1 MNKGKTFFINFGK
14 VFLAWLW
21 ICCDVGAYSSSS
33 SIFSGDN
40 SPWAWDPSSDNPV
53 ANPDAIVISNNVRF
67 TVLTSRLLRI
77 EDCTSNSLVCED
89 RKTIAVINRNLPVPK
104 YTSEVNNKTL
114 TISTEH
120 LTLTYEI
127 GSQLSPNTLQVT
139 GKFQYNDDDKDDE
152 SFWTYKYGTVDPL
165 NLLGTIRTLDF
176 QEVVSL
182 NCSDHTP
189 DAHCEPGLISR
200 SGYAIINDTLNW
212 ALDDENSWWAEP
224 NVDKEDIYILGHG
237 LDFKAAL
244 KDYIK
249 IGGRIPLLPKY
260 SFGVWFSRWYDYTPG
275 NVVEIV
281 KKYEQH
287 SLPLD
292 VVVLDMNWHTKD
304 RWTGYSWD
312 DHLFSQHSDAISYMK
327 HRQLAVTMNLHDAEG
342 VHSHETHYPEMC
354 RAIAKLQDT
363 NETINFSIVNS
374 TIAYALE
381 DTILWPLEKNGVDF
395 WWIDW
400 QQGEG
405 EKGEG
410 GAAGNKQN
418 PTIWLEHI
426 RSTNAQRRYQSNRN
440 MVLARFGGLGA
451 HRYPIHFSGDAAQ
464 SWQELSFQPYFSM
477 TATNVGAIWSHD
489 TSGTNP
495 ELFTRWL
502 QWSVV
507 SHISRTHDRG
517 ESAGRCAKV
526 DPETCVMVEPWKTE
540 NAEAN
545 GKALRLRGALNP
557 YLYSSA
563 RRTYETGV
571 GYVTPLYYEWPTL
584 EEAYETAAPHPSKNS
599 SAFASQY
606 LFGDDMMVAPVV
618 TPSNKTTGLTELRVW
633 IPPGIWI
640 GLLDGRVVSGAS
652 DGSSSLSLQVDLEDI
667 PIFVKAGSIIP
678 TLPVLPGETIGL
690 ARKEYTHLIWTVYLA
705 TGAPTSG
712 VGTVYEDDGV
722 STAYLRG
729 KSAITT
735 AMYKIE
741 KSRTAHSLLRGD
753 DDETATTTNTL
764 TFTVATEG
772 TYDTIPSFRST
783 TLRLTNT
790 RPPQKVYSSGIEI
803 PYSRFGG
810 SGTWKYDMADAA
822 VVIEL
827 TPSKIVDGVVV
838 KLEMSTSPTTSSL
851 ALLDGLGYRLR
862 RANSAKATLDEI
874 RMTPGSQTGESSL
887 NAYLMRAASSV
898 SNLEFLAGNRNRNRN
913 NNNNNNLESSF
924 EKMIQLLDDEIL
936 SGAIQEVKDVYNSL
950 KPLLSRVVDEERHL
964 DTTGFDNSIEDPHF
978 PTLMDSNPKVIH
990 RLERA
995 ITLLNDVV

>member
-1 MNKGKTFFINFGK
+1 MKLI
-14 VFLAWLW
+14 LAWLW
-21 ICCDVGAYSSSS
+21 ICCDVLGTSSTSS

-53 ANPDAIVISNNVRF
+53 ANPDAIVISNNIRF
-67 TVLTSRLLRI
+67 TILTSRLVRI
-77 EDCTSNSLVCED
+77 EDCSSNSLVCED
-89 RKTIAVINRNLPVPK
+89 RKTIAVINRNLQVPT
-104 YTSEVNNKTL
+104 YTSEIKQVKNDKNETKKYL

-127 GSQLSPNTLQVT
+127 GSQLSPNTFQVK
-139 GKFQYNDDDKDDE
+139 GKFQHNNDDDKDYN

-165 NLLGTIRTLDF
+165 NLLGTIRTLDL

-212 ALDDENSWWAEP
+212 ALDDDNSWWAEP

-237 LDFKAAL
+237 LDFKGAL

-260 SFGVWFSRWYDYTPG
+260 ALGVWFSRWYDYTPG

-281 KKYEQH
+281 KEYEQH

-312 DHLFSQHSDAISYMK
+312 DHLFSNHNDSISYLK
-327 HRQLAVTMNLHDAEG
+327 YRKLAVTLNLHDAEG

-354 RAIAKLQDT
+354 RAIGKVQDT
-363 NETINFSIVNS
+363 NETIKFSIVNS

-381 DTILWPLEKNGVDF
+381 DTILRPLEEDGVDF

-426 RSTNAQRRYQSNRN
+426 RSTNAQRRYQSSRS

-451 HRYPIHFSGDAAQ
+451 HRYPVHFSGDAAQ
-464 SWQELSFQPYFSM
+464 SWDELSFQPYFSM

-489 TSGTNP
+489 TSGANP

-517 ESAGRCAKV
+517 ESAGRCAKI
-526 DPETCVMVEPWKTE
+526 DPETCVIAEPWKSE
-540 NAEAN
+540 NAGAN
-545 GKALRLRGALNP
+545 GKALRLRGRLIP
-557 YLYSSA
+557 YLYSSV
-563 RRTYETGV
+563 RKTYETGV

-584 EEAYETAAPHPSKNS
+584 EGAYETANPRPNKNS

-606 LFGDDMMVAPVV
+606 LFGDEMMVAPVV
-618 TPSNKTTGLTELRVW
+618 TPSNKTTGLTELRIW

-640 GLLDGRVVSGAS
+640 GLLDGRIISGAS

-667 PIFVKAGSIIP
+667 PIFVKAGSIVP
-678 TLPVLPGETIGL
+678 SLPVLPGETIGL

-729 KSAITT
+729 KSAITR

-741 KSRTAHSLLRGD
+741 KSHTPHSLLRGD
-753 DDETATTTNTL
+753 DDITTTTTTTTTNTL

-772 TYDTIPSFRST
+772 TYDTTPSYRTT

-790 RPPQKVYSSGIEI
+790 KPPQKVYSNGIEI

-810 SGTWKYDMADAA
+810 SGTWKYDMSDAA

-838 KLEMSTSPTTSSL
+838 KVEVSKSSL
-851 ALLDGLGYRLR
+851 ALDSLGYRLR

-887 NAYLMRAASSV
+887 DAYLMRAASSI
-898 SNLEFLAGNRNRNRN
+898 SNLEFLAGNGNGNGN
-913 NNNNNNLESSF
+913 GNNNNLESSF
-924 EKMIQLLDDEIL
+924 EKMIQLLDDEIF
-936 SGAIQEVKDVYNSL
+936 SGAMQEVKDIYHSL
-950 KPLLSRVVDEERHL
+950 KPLAHVVDEEQRLL
-964 DTTGFDNSIEDPHF
+964 DTIAVDNNIEDHF
-978 PTLMDSNPKVIH
+978 PTLMDPTHPKVIH

-995 ITLLNDVV
+995 IALLNDVV